1 MDSGRVLAVVDI
13 RDGHRVVTAFCDD
26 DTLIGGSVSPQV
38 GVSCCSGKR
47 RAGAFTE
54 GGLASDFYN
63 RKRIDGQVEG
73 VHLFASIRIRMRV
86 GVCAAL
92 GVSFTVA
99 IRPCVG
105 FATGDTIGLVCRFVD
120 GEVKRDHRIATRRI
134 GGSERRCVVAFG
146 VSVSIDPGEAVASSL
161 NVGVVALVVDGEV
174 QRHYR
179 VATCRIGGGPSR
191 GVGACSI
198 GVAVPHVAIAGVHSF
213 GA

>member
-1 MDSGRVLAVVDI
+1 MDSGRVLAVVVI
-13 RDGHRVVTAFCDD
+13 RDGHHIVTVFCDG
-26 DTLIGGSVSPQV
+26 DTLVGGSVSPQV

-54 GGLASDFYN
+54 GGLASDFHN

-120 GEVKRDHRIATRRI
+120 GEVKRDYRVAARRV
-134 GGSERRCVVAFG
+134 GDSVRRRVIAFG
-146 VSVSIDPGEAVASSL
+146 VSVSIDPGEAIASCM
-161 NVGVVALVVDGEV
+161 NVGVVALAVDGEV
-174 QRHYR
+174 QRHHGI
-179 VATCRIGGGPSR
+179 ATR
-191 GVGACSI
+191 GVGGGKRRRI
-198 GVAVPHVAIAGVHSF
+198 VA
-213 GA
+213 